1 MEWHGGGNQ
10 RDCHNVPVTDAQGLV
25 DQVRFDDSGLVPAI
39 AQQWD
44 TREVLMMAWMSAEAL
59 EATLATGQATYYS
72 RSRQSLW
79 VKGETSG
86 NRQQV
91 RSIRLDCDGDTV
103 LLLVDQSGGACH
115 TGERTCFDRVCV
127 QVGQP

>member
-1 MEWHGGGNQ
+1 M
-10 RDCHNVPVTDAQGLV
+10 TDAQGLV
-25 DQVRFDDSGLVPAI
+25 DQVRFDEAGLVPVI

-44 TREVLMMAWMSAEAL
+44 TREVLMMAWMNAEAL
-59 EATLATGQATYYS
+59 EATLATGEATYYS

-91 RSIRLDCDGDTV
+91 RSIRLDCDGDT
-103 LLLVDQSGGACH
+103 LLLAVDQSGVACH

-127 QVGQP
+127 QVGPP